1 MFTESTAGRGT
12 SKPPELCKVAQ
23 DFKLCHFTEMIYD
36 QQANFHNLD
45 ASSAENTEWH
55 DQKKPS
61 KPKNKQKTHRYF
73 PLLTVNESEILS
85 QNL

>member
-1 MFTESTAGRGT
+1 
-12 SKPPELCKVAQ
+12 
-23 DFKLCHFTEMIYD
+23 MIYD